1 MASVVG
7 FLPITS
13 KRWYDTHT
21 HAHTATQ
28 THTHTHTHTL
38 LHKHTLLTHMSHSLI
53 VVGVVSKS
61 NPCTTLVIDHSAG
74 ILLLSL
80 SLSLSRSLSLI
91 VCLFCA
97 FCYCSMAFTTYYQ
110 TLFSTIVLN
119 PKNAQHQPNKHL
131 VQHQPPEHCLFVCF
145 LLARCVCHASL
156 LWFTAWRPR
165 ACSVN
170 LANQSAACSH

>member
-1 MASVVG
+1 M
-7 FLPITS
+7 
-13 KRWYDTHT
+13 THT
-21 HAHTATQ
+21 HTHTATQ
-28 THTHTHTHTL
+28 THV
-38 LHKHTLLTHMSHSLI
+38 LTHMSHSLI

-74 ILLLSL
+74 ILLLAL
-80 SLSLSRSLSLI
+80 ALSRSLI

-131 VQHQPPEHCLFVCF
+131 VQHSHPNTARLFVCF